1 MMDDLVDR
9 DRCVGRGH
17 GSLAFVFPGSGRR
30 GLSREVL
37 MKAEQF
43 RFLLMGW
50 EPEDLLAKRN
60 ISYMAEMDVR

>member
-1 MMDDLVDR
+1 
-9 DRCVGRGH
+9 
-17 GSLAFVFPGSGRR
+17 
-30 GLSREVL
+30 